1 MFIKKKIAALICTLI
16 VGVVSATVASVAF
29 AASATGS
36 LTVYKVDSTTYS
48 NYAEVH
54 NSESS
59 FYPNDVVAQGNLS
72 VSGNSNVPTGY
83 IGVKTELYRAGTL
96 CKVHDWYYNAS
107 EAGGLQTSSQDN
119 CGAGNYTAKGQTAAY
134 SFGEYVKYNILS
146 SPAIS
151 GGSNTLAI
159 TMTSSS
165 TLSAST
171 NEVASSFSKNKN
183 GETYGSA
190 EKVAP
195 NSEPDLIQAIGV
207 DGIFGYV
214 RAADLNTKMPKKP
227 EEAISKQHSF
237 AQESFR
243 EIKLY
248 DVDGE
253 KVIGTFHI
261 SQRPDDVKEFKK

>member
-1 MFIKKKIAALICTLI
+1 MFIKKKMALICTLI

-29 AASATGS
+29 AASATGTG
-36 LTVYKVDSTTYS
+36 TVYKVDTTTYS
-48 NYAEVH
+48 NYAEVY
-54 NSESS
+54 NSTSS

-72 VSGNSNVPTGY
+72 VSGNSNLPTGY
-83 IGVKTELYRAGTL
+83 LGIKTELYKAGSL
-96 CKVHDWYYNAS
+96 CDYHDWYYNAS
-107 EAGGLQTSSQDN
+107 QASGMQTSAQDN
-119 CGAGNYTAKGQTAAY
+119 CGAGYYTAKGQTAAY
-134 SFGEYVKYNILS
+134 SSGEYVKYDIISTPN
-146 SPAIS
+146 IS
-151 GGSNTLAI
+151 GGSNTLAS

-190 EKVAP
+190 EKVVS

-207 DGIFGYV
+207 DGTLGYV

-227 EEAISKQHSF
+227 EEAISKQSSF
-237 AQESFR
+237 AKGSFK

-253 KVIGTFHI
+253 KVIGTFRI